1 MVVVGEC
8 AAELAL
14 VLFVVV
20 VAVVLVPF
28 ADLILLFLG
37 LLAAFLVHSLV
48 ELLSPLR
55 LGSKNTRVTSLRRKF
70 LLFLSFHRQ
79 V

>member
-1 MVVVGEC
+1 MSYMVVVGEC

-14 VLFVVV
+14 VLFIVV

-28 ADLILLFLG
+28 TDLILLFLG

-48 ELLSPLR
+48 ELFGPL
-55 LGSKNTRVTSLRRKF
+55 
-70 LLFLSFHRQ
+70 
-79 V
+79 